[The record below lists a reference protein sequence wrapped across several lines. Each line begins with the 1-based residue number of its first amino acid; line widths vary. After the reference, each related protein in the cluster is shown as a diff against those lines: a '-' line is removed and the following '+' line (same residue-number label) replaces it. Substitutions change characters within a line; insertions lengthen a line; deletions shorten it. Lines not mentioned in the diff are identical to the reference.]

1 MENEN
6 LKLDLGK
13 YIYASQKRR
22 GDGHDSGDFNH
33 FSETSV
39 DAEGRVSG
47 LLGSLEVPFLVNEEV
62 LIRED
67 RMKTYF
73 RNKLTQLQ
81 FEKEKLGSKC
91 EHYAK
96 EVSVAWCG
104 KEFKKPNLQTFH
116 QSKGCIFFQCF
127 KFFCLNLFFFLF
139 SLWHYFYST
148 LSFSVRVVT
157 VTLRRARGGQTN
169 GRAYYTGETQHYQ

>member
-1 MENEN
+1 MGRPGRERKTNLFVSILTTSPFLQENQKLRMEYELLKMENEN

-127 KFFCLNLFFFLF
+127 NFFCLYLFFFI
-139 SLWHYFYST
+139 
-148 LSFSVRVVT
+148 
-157 VTLRRARGGQTN
+157 
-169 GRAYYTGETQHYQ
+169 